1 MARTYGK
8 AQDLI
13 DFTRASGGTALRRV
27 KYGAELVTNGTF
39 DSADNWTLGT
49 GWSISGGVAV
59 GTSTSVNI
67 NQTIGSQIGK
77 ILIVEFDL
85 VNTSGSIMRAEVG
98 GYKGETMATS
108 GHYVSALAPSTTA
121 DKLFIYGANFTGTID
136 NVSVK
141 EVIFDTSDGD
151 LILFNHPNNV
161 PRIEYDA
168 NGNVLGLLVEES
180 RTNLIPYSDL
190 SSNWTEFNATK
201 TISSVEAPNGD
212 LMYELNATATGVPT
226 GTVTTYSS
234 TSGTYTVSAIL
245 KAGTTNYA
253 FVGISDNATGQAEIR
268 FNLSSGTYDTT
279 NVGFVGSW
287 TNVSGS
293 IVNLGNGFYRCST
306 TGTQGAG
313 NPVSSRIIAGAPDGS
328 RSQTVIN
335 TKLYATGAQLES
347 GSFMTSLIPTS
358 GSTATRSA
366 DVASLSTSAFGYND
380 EAGSLVVDAKY
391 LARNVT
397 NRYGRVAGLATSTT
411 ERFGIYDDPNST
423 SDYIR
428 YYARNDSAAAILGPN
443 NLAGSD
449 QLNVKIAFGFAKDS
463 LFITGGGEQAS
474 SSSGTF
480 STTIEK
486 VWLGSETG
494 NSQFI
499 NGHIKSLKLYPRRLT
514 NAQLQ
519 ELTS

>member
-1 MARTYGK
+1 MTRIKGK
-8 AQDLI
+8 ATDFI
-13 DFTRASGGTALRRV
+13 TFTRASNATYMGPKGKLLTASANEPRV
-27 KYGAELVTNGTF
+27 
-39 DSADNWTLGT
+39 
-49 GWSISGGVAV
+49 
-59 GTSTSVNI
+59 
-67 NQTIGSQIGK
+67 
-77 ILIVEFDL
+77 
-85 VNTSGSIMRAEVG
+85 
-98 GYKGETMATS
+98 
-108 GHYVSALAPSTTA
+108 
-121 DKLFIYGANFTGTID
+121 
-136 NVSVK
+136 
-141 EVIFDTSDGD
+141 
-151 LILFNHPNNV
+151 
-161 PRIEYDA
+161 EYDA
-168 NGNVLGLLVEES
+168 SGNVLGLLVEES

-366 DVASLSTSAFGYND
+366 DVASIGVDGFGYNQSAGTVVVEFNPYDVNPSNTYLVFDLSDGTTD
-380 EAGSLVVDAKY
+380 E
-391 LARNVT
+391 
-397 NRYGRVAGLATSTT
+397 RVYSTT
-411 ERFGIYDDPNST
+411 NTARHWFVRQGATIQVDIDAGTTASNT
-423 SDYIR
+423 S
-428 YYARNDSAAAILGPN
+428 NK
-443 NLAGSD
+443 LAGSYEVNNFAAS
-449 QLNVKIAFGFAKDS
+449 LN
-463 LFITGGGEQAS
+463 GGSAIIDTSGNIPTKAS
-474 SSSGTF
+474 VLYLGGTF
-480 STTIEK
+480 NGYEM
-486 VWLGSETG
+486 
-494 NSQFI
+494 
-499 NGHIKSLKLYPRRLT
+499 NGHLRSLKYYPRRLT
-514 NAQLQ
+514 NTQLQ